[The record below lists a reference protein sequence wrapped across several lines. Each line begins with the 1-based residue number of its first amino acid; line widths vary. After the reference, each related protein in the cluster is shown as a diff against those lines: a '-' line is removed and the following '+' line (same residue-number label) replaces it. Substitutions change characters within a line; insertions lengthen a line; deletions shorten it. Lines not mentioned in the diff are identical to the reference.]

1 MIRFL
6 PRGLPM
12 VARDMWR
19 CASQW
24 SSSVRGVLLLAAAL
38 AATVLVVGCGTSAP
52 VASGSTAATSEP
64 IPSTTPSPNPSPS
77 LWGEYSPTWSTASS
91 DWAEPRP
98 TPGLRRPGRPGH
110 ARLEGRQTRHAEV
123 SVAKAQIAWAVWSW
137 RFIEKRQPVP
147 SQFRKLNQL
156 WYLTH
161 EMTYTAGF
169 YNGYSPKNPNGPVDA
184 GKRTYYLW
192 LSSKAYQALLK
203 QRRPPASKPW

>member
-1 MIRFL
+1 M
-6 PRGLPM
+6 
-12 VARDMWR
+12 
-19 CASQW
+19 Q
-24 SSSVRGVLLLAAAL
+24 
-38 AATVLVVGCGTSAP
+38 
-52 VASGSTAATSEP
+52 
-64 IPSTTPSPNPSPS
+64 
-77 LWGEYSPTWSTASS
+77 
-91 DWAEPRP
+91 DWKDA
-98 TPGLRRPGRPGH
+98 
-110 ARLEGRQTRHAEV
+110 QTRHAEV

-203 QRRPPASKPW
+203 AEKAPGFQAMVTKYLPAGCWLSHPE